1 MQADPTTDAEVRSV
15 LDQLAEV
22 YVTRDIAGLRAV
34 FRADPEV
41 VMFSP
46 GTERVVGITAIAAKA
61 DSDWSRSESATLT
74 YRRTTVAAAGP
85 VAWAAVDADFT
96 VRAGGAETTAPV
108 HITFILERSDGE
120 WRIVH
125 AHYSLAPA
133 VIGG

>member
-1 MQADPTTDAEVRSV
+1 MQADPTTDAAVRFV
-15 LDQLAEV
+15 LDRLAEV
-22 YVTRDIAGLRAV
+22 YVTRDVAELRAI
-34 FRADPEV
+34 FAADPEV

-46 GTERVVGITAIAAKA
+46 GAERVVGIAAIGAKA
-61 DSDWSRSESATLT
+61 ESDWSRSEAATLT
-74 YRRTTVAAAGP
+74 YQRTTVAASGP

-108 HITFILERSDGE
+108 HTTFILEQRDGE